1 VLGFGAKPRLL
12 LVESRI
18 SDLRSKYAAGDR
30 KAKASS
36 TSGARSL
43 RSHRNTFPRQRE
55 ASPGTKT
62 ALRGTRP
69 ILSWRDF
76 ILPELVS
83 RAENGDPG
91 VRAVSSSEQEEQT
104 LHLLGAAQESFGRI
118 EKNRERRLY
127 AHALKRTPEGG
138 AALQHFL
145 SGEAEA
151 EYEFDLWLLQKLERK
166 ARALERKANRLA
178 ACSVIARPM
187 DCTDCDLKAF
197 LRFYCGNRYCRYC
210 GNQIFVRLFAKYIR
224 LQEIVEQLMRR
235 NGFRPIA
242 VLATFTFTTA
252 NLGRMPTAEEIR
264 HFNEDVRKA
273 LHILCKRLGI
283 NGSQF
288 GALWCDEFGGWNPKL
303 QDYNTNLH
311 CHGIWLGPFLPL
323 KLLSKVWS
331 EVRCNSDYRVVIES
345 VPSRGGA
352 PDFARALGHALKYTS
367 KHVSRYSPERLAEL
381 ELAFNGVRRVHSMG
395 LFYNAKQ
402 TRDDAEPSATPL
414 CPLCA
419 GRLAYP
425 KHAGLQLVKDLE
437 KEGRVDLEGLRKQ
450 QVSQPLKIIPEG
462 PS

>member
-1 VLGFGAKPRLL
+1 V
-12 LVESRI
+12 I
-18 SDLRSKYAAGDR
+18 SDPNTLPSMV
-30 KAKASS
+30 SS
-36 TSGARSL
+36 ALPAHVEPGL
-43 RSHRNTFPRQRE
+43 FGPIEIPSHRQRG

-62 ALRGTRP
+62 PIRGTRP
-69 ILSWRDF
+69 VLSWPDF
-76 ILPELVS
+76 VLPELVT
-83 RAENGDPG
+83 RAENGDLA

-104 LHLLGAAQESFGRI
+104 LHLLSAAQQSAGLVD
-118 EKNRERRLY
+118 KQRERKLY
-127 AHALKRTPEGG
+127 AQALKRDPDGG
-138 AALQHFL
+138 AALQSFL
-145 SGEAEA
+145 LGEPEAET
-151 EYEFDLWLLQKLERK
+151 EFHLWLLRKIDRK
-166 ARALERKANRLA
+166 ARALEHKANRLA

-187 DCTDCDLKAF
+187 DCMDCGLKAF

-224 LQEIVEQLMRR
+224 LQEIVKQLMLRD
-235 NGFRPIA
+235 GFRPVA

-264 HFNEDVRKA
+264 RFNEDVRTT
-273 LHILCKRLGI
+273 LRLVCRRLGI
-283 NGSQF
+283 NSSQF

-303 QDYNTNLH
+303 QEYNTNLH

-331 EVRCNSDYRVVIES
+331 EVRRNSDYRVVIES
-345 VPSRGGA
+345 VPFRDGG

-367 KHVSRYSPERLAEL
+367 KHVSKYSPERLAEL
-381 ELAFNGVRRVHSMG
+381 ELAFNGVRRVHTMG

-425 KHAGLQLVKDLE
+425 RQAGLQLVKDLE
-437 KEGRVDLEGLRKQ
+437 KEGRVDLEGLRKK
-450 QVSQPLKIIPEG
+450 QVSQPLKIIPEV
-462 PS
+462 P